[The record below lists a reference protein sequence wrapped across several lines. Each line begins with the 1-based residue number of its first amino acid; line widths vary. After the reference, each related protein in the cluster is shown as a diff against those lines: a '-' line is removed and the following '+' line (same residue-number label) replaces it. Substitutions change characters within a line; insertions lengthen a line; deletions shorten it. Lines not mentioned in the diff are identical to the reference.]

1 MCQKHTNDCRLVDI
15 DRANFCVPQTQ
26 QYRTAHQILGL
37 LSIVALFLVAVMGM
51 VYRLIVRSAARRG
64 QQPPEKSWVLG
75 KVHRWVGRVV
85 WVIMLVN
92 NGL

>member
-1 MCQKHTNDCRLVDI
+1 LIEDDRLVT
-15 DRANFCVPQTQ
+15 ASQTQ

-37 LSIVALFLVAVMGM
+37 LAIVALFLVAVLG
-51 VYRLIVRSAARRG
+51 VAYRLIVKSATKRG
-64 QQPPEKSWVLG
+64 QQPPEKSGLLG
-75 KVHRWVGRVV
+75 RVHRWVGRVV